1 MDILAHNLE
10 KDKRPQTQMAVSTK
24 QKKEDFNHPVGK
36 HCVRSLYSGN
46 NKNEALRLFN
56 LSVDKVMKEHHL
68 HEIKER
74 KSKLEEDWASKV
86 LNNYLE
92 TD

>member
-1 MDILAHNLE
+1 M
-10 KDKRPQTQMAVSTK
+10 TGSYK
-24 QKKEDFNHPVGK
+24 QKKEDLNHPVGK
-36 HCVRSLYSGN
+36 HCVRSLYSGT

-74 KSKLEEDWASKV
+74 KSKLEDDRATKV
-86 LNNYLE
+86 LQDYLD
-92 TD
+92 TDQKSSLLLQIKQ

>member
-1 MDILAHNLE
+1 MT
-10 KDKRPQTQMAVSTK
+10 KSTK

-36 HCVRSLYSGN
+36 HCVRSLYSGS

-74 KSKLEEDWASKV
+74 KTQLEEERAQKV
-86 LNNYLE
+86 LHDSQM